1 MRMSR
6 NLWIQTT
13 IMNHSCSTILWTV
26 RRATSRARSFQIAR
40 SRSQYKTQRT
50 VVAVMPVALG
60 TTKLLN
66 CLWSVSTTTTV
77 SQAVSD
83 PALKSLALVPAL
95 GTDAEA
101 VIKIW
106 SSTRRSLK
114 IKKANRTK
122 TSYVCPIKAG
132 ERPCMAISWI
142 WAKTNYR
149 ISSKWWWA
157 RISIAVVVILSQ
169 WAPWEPIILRP
180 LSTQWVTLTTRAS
193 PRKRSQILA
202 NLTARR
208 TWSSS

>member
-50 VVAVMPVALG
+50 VVAVMPVVLG

-66 CLWSVSTTTTV
+66 FLWSASTMTTAN
-77 SQAVSD
+77 QAVSD
-83 PALKSLALVPAL
+83 PALKFLDLAPAL

-101 VIKIW
+101 VIKNW

-114 IKKANRTK
+114 LTKANRTK
-122 TSYVCPIKAG
+122 TSYVYPIKAG
-132 ERPCMAISWI
+132 ERPCLAISWI
-142 WAKTNYR
+142 WALTNYR
-149 ISSKWWWA
+149 ISNKWRA
-157 RISIAVVVILSQ
+157 RISIAVGVIPLR
-169 WAPWEPIILRP
+169 APWEPIILRP